1 MKIKITIE
9 IETDSAPSPD
19 PVEKA
24 NEQGDLREWINEPTQ
39 RTPFGEWIN
48 EPTIGMIP
56 PQKGEDLPW
65 TDLDQAIVE
74 AATVGEL
81 LKIQEA
87 VNAQLGQPKANYSDG
102 RKIHCC
108 GHCGAPHRKSQARL
122 NGHCLDCAPHHGPYG
137 NGGV

>member
-9 IETDSAPSPD
+9 IDTDSAPSPE

-24 NEQGDLREWINEPTQ
+24 NTQGDLREWINEP
-39 RTPFGEWIN
+39 I
-48 EPTIGMIP
+48 IGMIP

-87 VNAQLGQPKANYSDG
+87 VNAQLGQPKVNYGEG
-102 RKIHCC
+102 RKIHTCSQ
-108 GHCGAPHRKSQARL
+108 CGAPHRKSQARL
-122 NGHCLDCAPHHGPYG
+122 NGHCLDCAPSDFR
-137 NGGV
+137 GV